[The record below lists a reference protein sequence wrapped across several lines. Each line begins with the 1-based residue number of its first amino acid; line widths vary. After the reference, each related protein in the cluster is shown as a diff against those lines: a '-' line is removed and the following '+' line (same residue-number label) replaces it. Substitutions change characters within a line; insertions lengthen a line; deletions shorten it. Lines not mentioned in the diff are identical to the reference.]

1 MRNKLSMTNF
11 FNWLTVQQHNLKSFS
26 ILRIIYGIGLL
37 ALYLPSMS
45 ERSLLWGEASF
56 WVDPEASRRGYWTF
70 DTIFTK
76 DSAALFDV
84 AYFAFLAIIV
94 VFILGWRTRIVAPV
108 MLLLLVALHSN
119 SNYMLNGGDTLVRV
133 TLVFMLFANLSEHFS
148 LDSLR
153 RKRKNQAARRI
164 VPAHVSNAAHNT
176 GLVLS
181 CFQIIVVYTTSGVWK
196 LLGDEWL
203 DGTALFYALRIDNF
217 MLYPAL
223 NELIWQSTQFIQIA
237 TFISLWVQTLFVV
250 FILWRPTRI
259 FVLVSL
265 IFMHLGIGL
274 LLGLWTFSLVMI
286 ALDMLFIRDRT
297 WDALFTWVAGTRLYA
312 HIRGYVHGWTRRSR
326 TSGQTSAGGGTQSE
340 AGYVR

>member
-108 MLLLLVALHSN
+108 MLLFLVALHSN

-153 RKRKNQAARRI
+153 RKRKNQAAWRI

-223 NELIWQSTQFIQIA
+223 NELIWQSTQFIHVA

-259 FVLVSL
+259 FVLVCL

-286 ALDMLFIRDRT
+286 ALDMLFIRDKT
-297 WDALFTWVAGTRLYA
+297 WRAIHSW
-312 HIRGYVHGWTRRSR
+312 IRGTKVYEHIQTVVRDRHVTSYAVRRKHGHEGGQRSR
-326 TSGQTSAGGGTQSE
+326 
-340 AGYVR
+340 